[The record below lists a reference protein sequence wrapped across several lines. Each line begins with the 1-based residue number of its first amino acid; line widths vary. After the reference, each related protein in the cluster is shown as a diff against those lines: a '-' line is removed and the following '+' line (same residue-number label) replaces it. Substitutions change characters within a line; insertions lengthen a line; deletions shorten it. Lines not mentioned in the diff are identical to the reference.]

1 MSFSKLDSPFN
12 PLFYFPVKKMS
23 VNELWDLACWGALK
37 RGRKERKGKEEERNN
52 HHHSF
57 PIQSQATSQTKKRS
71 RIHPEGNGRRSHPL
85 LGHISTGA
93 TDLDFFKGGRRQ
105 ERRRRRLKCLLRKT
119 LTAGKKTAE
128 EEEFLQR
135 PFSGSRE
142 MDAGD
147 LSVFLFLFE
156 NKGEEEDAICIMGG
170 VGFGKQTQKCL
181 LVTTNS
187 SLTVFLQWCCT
198 LDFLISCSI
207 FFFCGESHTPTT
219 ATSFSLQQSNAG
231 VRQKR
236 KRKRKNPLD
245 LSPHSDEGGEAD

>member
-1 MSFSKLDSPFN
+1 
-12 PLFYFPVKKMS
+12 MS

-37 RGRKERKGKEEERNN
+37 RGRKERRRKEEERNN

-71 RIHPEGNGRRSHPL
+71 RIHPEGNGRRSHPR

-119 LTAGKKTAE
+119 LTAGEKTAE

-147 LSVFLFLFE
+147 LSVSLFLSKIKE
-156 NKGEEEDAICIMGG
+156 KRKMPSALWAVWDLP
-170 VGFGKQTQKCL
+170 KQTKKCL
-181 LVTTNS
+181 LVTTKS

-207 FFFCGESHTPTT
+207 FFFRGESHTPTI
-219 ATSFSLQQSNAG
+219 ATLSQQSNAG
-231 VRQKR
+231 VLQKR
-236 KRKRKNPLD
+236 KREKENPLD
-245 LSPHSDEGGEAD
+245 LSPRTDGRGGVKEKERGTWWLPE